1 MKRKTEIFNE
11 KMENFSEIRFTNT
24 VWELNVNVVAKADGD
39 GGVELFRKNFF
50 GELLPYGGRIDKREF
65 LEGFKKLSVGNWKKT
80 YKGKGKIVNGQE
92 WQLEIVFGEAVYS
105 VSAAKTNARRIISN
119 FRGFSELL
127 LPCDNMR
134 FC

>member
-24 VWELNVNVVAKADGD
+24 VWELNVNVVAKADGE

-92 WQLEIVFGEAVYS
+92 WQLEIVFGDGSLQHFSGENECPPDYFELSRLFRTSLAV
-105 VSAAKTNARRIISN
+105 
-119 FRGFSELL
+119 
-127 LPCDNMR
+127 
-134 FC
+134 

>member
-24 VWELNVNVVAKADGD
+24 VWELNVNVVAKADGE

-92 WQLEIVFGEAVYS
+92 WQLEIVFGDGSLQRYSGKNECPPDYFELSRLFRTSLAV
-105 VSAAKTNARRIISN
+105 
-119 FRGFSELL
+119 
-127 LPCDNMR
+127 
-134 FC
+134 